1 MLKLCP
7 IVIVAERLLPAAQ
20 CAGEVGWREE
30 DGKVFLACTQA
41 VLFVALEAQR
51 EAGPAKEMETWPV
64 CGAGSG
70 RGTAAD
76 TLPFG
81 PQPQPQA
88 YVCGDD
94 PATASTGS
102 AHAGADAGS
111 EDGATRRASKQVGAG
126 RHTYTCN

>member
-1 MLKLCP
+1 MSVLVFSLGVHSLQTAC
-7 IVIVAERLLPAAQ
+7 LLPCDWKRSAKP
-20 CAGEVGWREE
+20 
-30 DGKVFLACTQA
+30 D
-41 VLFVALEAQR
+41 
-51 EAGPAKEMETWPV
+51 PAKEMETWPV
-64 CGAGSG
+64 CGAGIG

-102 AHAGADAGS
+102 AHAGTDAGS
-111 EDGATRRASKQVGAG
+111 EEGATRRASKQVGAG
-126 RHTYTCN
+126 RHTYRST

>member
-1 MLKLCP
+1 MTSALGGRE
-7 IVIVAERLLPAAQ
+7 VFSGVQGLLGVHSLQ
-20 CAGEVGWREE
+20 
-30 DGKVFLACTQA
+30 T
-41 VLFVALEAQR
+41 VLFVALRLRKHSAKPD
-51 EAGPAKEMETWPV
+51 PAKEMETWPV
-64 CGAGSG
+64 CGAGMG

-102 AHAGADAGS
+102 AHAGTDAGS
-111 EDGATRRASKQVGAG
+111 EEGATRRASKQVGAG
-126 RHTYTCN
+126 RHTYTST